1 MQDKASRRRDC
12 FLFVAGGILG
22 AVAFLLVLGLS
33 PLDVTRDAFCRGGY
47 IEKDIQQHYAG
58 WLFYRES
65 PLSFPLCIADSI
77 NWPDGLS
84 VAFTDSI
91 PLFAAFFRLLEPIL
105 PSSILAGIPCSVWF
119 CRGQSV
125 HGCWV
130 CLRRDVGCLLRGICG
145 LYSALFC
152 GNGCCGI
159 LRWQPNFCCLA
170 RCITMF

>member
-22 AVAFLLVLGLS
+22 AVAFFLVLGLS
-33 PLDVTRDAFCRGGY
+33 PLDVTQDAFCRGGY

-105 PSSILAGIPCSVWF
+105 PATSQNTG
-119 CRGQSV
+119 R
-125 HGCWV
+125 
-130 CLRRDVGCLLRGICG
+130 
-145 LYSALFC
+145 
-152 GNGCCGI
+152 
-159 LRWQPNFCCLA
+159 
-170 RCITMF
+170 